1 MNRLLLLIALG
12 CFSIA
17 NAQDPIFTPT
27 MAISTYGTVDSPA
40 AEQVEK
46 IIDGLDTTKY
56 LDFQLT
62 DGMGFNVDLGGTSYI
77 ATSIQM
83 TTANDFEV
91 RDPMLFEVSGSNDGT
106 TYSSIASGAIPCIAT
121 RFSTRQY
128 DFANTNAYMFYRVN
142 YTNAC
147 DPSGGTGIPSM
158 QVAETQLLGTLL
170 SVDDF
175 EISNKFSIYPNPSQ
189 GSFTLSYSGNEV
201 LIDAYISDI
210 SGKIVKKIDLYDFD
224 TRRKIQLEQATSG
237 IYFIKINGTET
248 SITKK
253 LLLL

>member
-1 MNRLLLLIALG
+1 MNRLLLLIAVG

-27 MAISTYGTVDSPA
+27 MAISTYGTVDSPG
-40 AEQVEK
+40 AEQVDK

-56 LDFQLT
+56 LDFQLG
-62 DGMGFNVDLGGTSYI
+62 DGMGFNVDLGGISYI

-83 TTANDFEV
+83 TTANDFEA
-91 RDPMLFEVSGSNDGT
+91 RDPMQFEVSGSNDGT
-106 TYSSIASGAIPCIAT
+106 NYTSIATGAIPCIST

-142 YTNAC
+142 YTSAC
-147 DPSGGTGIPSM
+147 DPSGGAGIPSI

-170 SVDDF
+170 GVDDF
-175 EISNKFSIYPNPSQ
+175 QIPNRFSIYPNPNE
-189 GSFTLSYSGNEV
+189 GMFTLSYSGNEV
-201 LIDAYISDI
+201 LIDAFISDI
-210 SGKIVKKIDLYDFD
+210 SGKIIKQINLIDFD
-224 TRRKIQLEQATSG
+224 SRREFRMDQSATG
-237 IYFIKINGTET
+237 IYFIRINGTET

-253 LLLL
+253 IIKL